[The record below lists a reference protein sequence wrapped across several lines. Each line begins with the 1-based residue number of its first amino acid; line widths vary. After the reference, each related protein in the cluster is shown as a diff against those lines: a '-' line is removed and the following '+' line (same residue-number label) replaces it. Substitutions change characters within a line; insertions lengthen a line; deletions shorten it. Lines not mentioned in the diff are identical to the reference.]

1 MVTISFISMNHIY
14 LDYQNEALQVFLD
27 ILKVTPM
34 LWIIL
39 TDKNRT
45 KLSLSS
51 QWNRHNH
58 RAASLLRLS
67 TVFRT
72 TLSVFGL

>member
-1 MVTISFISMNHIY
+1 MNHIY

-51 QWNRHNH
+51 
-58 RAASLLRLS
+58 
-67 TVFRT
+67 
-72 TLSVFGL
+72 